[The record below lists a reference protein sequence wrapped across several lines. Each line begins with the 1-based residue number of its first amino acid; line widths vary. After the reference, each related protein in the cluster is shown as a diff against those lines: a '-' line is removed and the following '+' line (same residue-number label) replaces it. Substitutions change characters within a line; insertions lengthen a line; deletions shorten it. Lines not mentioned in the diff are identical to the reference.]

1 MHHFESE
8 DEPGQTAWYE
18 GEIVAYIGDKGD
30 EDENG
35 ELLNF
40 DVYYDVD
47 DETVSQSL
55 SIEDYNAQRT
65 ASVARWYVVKY

>member
-1 MHHFESE
+1 MEPRQTRMVGTIIMYHFESE

-40 DVYYDVD
+40 DV
-47 DETVSQSL
+47 
-55 SIEDYNAQRT
+55 
-65 ASVARWYVVKY
+65 